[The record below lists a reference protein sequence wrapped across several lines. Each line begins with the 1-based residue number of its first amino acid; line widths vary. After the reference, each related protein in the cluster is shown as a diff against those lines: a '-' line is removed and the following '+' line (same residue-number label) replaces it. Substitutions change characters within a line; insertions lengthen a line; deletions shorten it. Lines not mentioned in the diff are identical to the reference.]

1 MGLFKERDI
10 QSVFLSE
17 YVTSLISEKVASIF
31 DYLKKWFSI
40 KSLSF
45 NEILLLARHI
55 LGIVSIKLNNETVKH
70 VRGISTAIFICKYGM
85 FYVYILNEEKV
96 LIMDENHYRKKF
108 AGSSSNC
115 NCGLVIASSFQQLI
129 EVVCQFD

>member
-17 YVTSLISEKVASIF
+17 YGTSLISEKVASIF

-85 FYVYILNEEKV
+85 FYVYILNGEKV

-115 NCGLVIASSFQQLI
+115 NYGLVIASSFQQLI

>member
-17 YVTSLISEKVASIF
+17 YGTSLISEKVASIF

-85 FYVYILNEEKV
+85 FYVYILNEEKA

-115 NCGLVIASSFQQLI
+115 NYGLVIASSFQQLI

>member
-17 YVTSLISEKVASIF
+17 YVTSLISEKGASIF

-55 LGIVSIKLNNETVKH
+55 LGIVAIKLNNETMKH

-85 FYVYILNEEKV
+85 FYSYILNEEKV